1 MARACK
7 SAEATLLKG
16 RTQPYTTTQQPASSQ
31 KGRPKRAT
39 SAHTTAPSLVLAAS
53 TVNLRRMARGWLG
66 LGLGLGLGSG
76 LGLVCRVSGPAPD
89 GARVVRVERAEH
101 ESAPAQDQA

>member
-39 SAHTTAPSLVLAAS
+39 SAQATAPSLVLAAS

-76 LGLVCRVSGPAPD
+76 LGLGLGFRDLLVRGHEEHRLRVRLG
-89 GARVVRVERAEH
+89 
-101 ESAPAQDQA
+101 